1 MLKDAFL
8 IITFLSSIISPSFS
22 QSTASKR
29 YRDPALWQSLK
40 ADYFL
45 KNGSLI
51 YFESNY
57 RSSFNPIFN
66 NLGDRFPANNFFRI
80 HNLLGFEYKASPHW
94 YPGISGKFVD
104 LSNEYIFYTQPYLY
118 HKGYINGKG
127 KMENGR
133 WKGIEFIK
141 EGAFELLSYQ
151 KSNDLARLSARVI
164 LAKKINLTKKTV
176 PHLLREVS
184 EGEIPRSRSEQALKN
199 SHNLKFLFS
208 YRVFQIF
215 VINDPDNSFYDKR
228 RFDKTRLR
236 FDIEYILN
244 DKFSIDVFAMR
255 ETDYFY
261 SDASGSFLEGNLNF
275 ITPTFGL
282 ELKYTFKR
290 K

>member
-1 MLKDAFL
+1 MFQRLLL
-8 IITFLSSIISPSFS
+8 IINISSFATCTSFS

-29 YRDPALWQSLK
+29 YRDPALWHSLK

-57 RSSFNPIFN
+57 RSSVNPIFN

-94 YPGISGKFVD
+94 YPGISGKFVN
-104 LSNEYIFYTQPYLY
+104 LSNEYIFYTKPYLY
-118 HKGYINGKG
+118 HKGFF
-127 KMENGR
+127 
-133 WKGIEFIK
+133 KGIEFIK
-141 EGAFELLSYQ
+141 EGAFELLSFQ
-151 KSNDLARLSARVI
+151 KSNDLARFSAMVI
-164 LAKKINLTKKTV
+164 LAK
-176 PHLLREVS
+176 
-184 EGEIPRSRSEQALKN
+184 EIKLNNNDTLKN

-208 YRVFQIF
+208 YQIFQIF
-215 VINDPDNSFYDKR
+215 VINDRGNVPYDRR

-261 SDASGSFLEGNLNF
+261 SDASGSFPEGNLNF
-275 ITPTFGL
+275 VTPTFGL

>member
-1 MLKDAFL
+1 MLVWL
-8 IITFLSSIISPSFS
+8 IQLGEICSSFS
-22 QSTASKR
+22 QSTTSKK
-29 YRDPALWQSLK
+29 YRDPELWHSLK

-57 RSSFNPIFN
+57 RSNVNPIFN

-80 HNLLGFEYKASPHW
+80 HNLLGFEYKVSPHW
-94 YPGISGKFVD
+94 YPGISGKFVNR
-104 LSNEYIFYTQPYLY
+104 SNPNEYIFYTNPYLY
-118 HKGYINGKG
+118 HKGFF
-127 KMENGR
+127 
-133 WKGIEFIK
+133 KGIEFIK
-141 EGAFELLSYQ
+141 EGAFELLSFQ

-164 LAKKINLTKKTV
+164 LAKEINLTKKAV

-208 YRVFQIF
+208 YRLFQIF
-215 VINDPDNSFYDKR
+215 VINDPDNVPYDRR

-255 ETDYFY
+255 ETDYFFRLATY
-261 SDASGSFLEGNLNF
+261 DENGNLITKPGNLNL

>member
-1 MLKDAFL
+1 MFQRLLL
-8 IITFLSSIISPSFS
+8 IINIFSFATCSLFS
-22 QSTASKR
+22 QSTTSKK
-29 YRDPALWQSLK
+29 YRDPALWHSLK

-57 RSSFNPIFN
+57 RSSVNPVFN
-66 NLGDRFPANNFFRI
+66 NLGDRFPINNFFRI
-80 HNLLGFEYKASPHW
+80 HNLLGFEYKASPHPPAGSWGMTDGRANW
-94 YPGISGKFVD
+94 YPGISGKFVN
-104 LSNEYIFYTQPYLY
+104 LSNEYIFYTKPYLY
-118 HKGYINGKG
+118 HKGFF
-127 KMENGR
+127 
-133 WKGIEFIK
+133 KGIEFIK
-141 EGAFELLSYQ
+141 EGAFELLSFQ
-151 KSNDLARLSARVI
+151 QSNDLTRLSARII
-164 LAKKINLTKKTV
+164 LAK
-176 PHLLREVS
+176 
-184 EGEIPRSRSEQALKN
+184 EIRLNNNDTLKN

-215 VINDPDNSFYDKR
+215 VINEPGNVPYDRR

>member
-1 MLKDAFL
+1 MFQRLLL
-8 IITFLSSIISPSFS
+8 IINIFSFATCSSFS
-22 QSTASKR
+22 QSTTSKK

-40 ADYFL
+40 SDYFL

-57 RSSFNPIFN
+57 RSSVNPIFN

-94 YPGISGKFVD
+94 YAGISGKFVN
-104 LSNEYIFYTQPYLY
+104 LSNEYIFYTKPYIY
-118 HKGYINGKG
+118 HKGFI
-127 KMENGR
+127 
-133 WKGIEFIK
+133 KGIEFIK

-151 KSNDLARLSARVI
+151 KSNDLARLSAMVI
-164 LAKKINLTKKTV
+164 LAKEINLTKKAV
-176 PHLLREVS
+176 PDLLREFN
-184 EGEIPRSRSEQALKN
+184 GDEIPRSRSEQALRN

-208 YRVFQIF
+208 YRVLQIF
-215 VINDPDNSFYDKR
+215 VINDPDNVPFDKR

-244 DKFSIDVFAMR
+244 DKLSIDLFAMR
-255 ETDYFY
+255 ETDYWY
-261 SDASGSFLEGNLNF
+261 RLATYDENQNVVVPAGNLNK